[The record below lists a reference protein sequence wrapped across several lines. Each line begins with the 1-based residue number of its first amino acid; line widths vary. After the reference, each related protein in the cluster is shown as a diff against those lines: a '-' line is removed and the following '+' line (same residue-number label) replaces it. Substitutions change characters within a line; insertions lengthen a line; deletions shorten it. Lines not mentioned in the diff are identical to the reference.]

1 MREGKMTSFMGIDI
15 GSCTSK
21 GVITE
26 NGTLSV
32 YHILQ
37 SGINYRQAAQTLRDE
52 LLKKANLTQEEITA
66 TVTTGHGGD
75 DIPFGDRQV
84 ADMRCCARGINRI
97 FPAARTVIDV
107 QAQFTQIIKIS
118 EKGQVVN
125 FVVSE
130 KCAAGSG
137 SFLDIVANV
146 LQIELDEVGPLS
158 LKSESPVAFT
168 TGCAVFG
175 ESEAVSR
182 VAEGA
187 LKEDILAGIHKALAE
202 KISSLVDRVGMEE
215 QCVISGGGGLNI
227 GLISKIQESLGIS
240 LLVPPQPQIVNAYG
254 AAIIAEEEF
263 NKGG

>member
-1 MREGKMTSFMGIDI
+1 MSRFMGIDI

-21 GVITE
+21 GVVTE
-26 NGTLSV
+26 NGTPSV

-37 SGINYRQAAQTLRDE
+37 SGINYRQVARTLRDE
-52 LLKKANLTQEEITA
+52 LLEKANLKQEQISC

-75 DIPFGDRQV
+75 EIPFSDRQV

-158 LKSESPVAFT
+158 LKSENPVAFT

-202 KISSLVDRVGMEE
+202 KIASLVDRVGLEE
-215 QCVISGGGGLNI
+215 KCVISGGGGLNI
-227 GLISKIQESLGIS
+227 GLIRKIEESLGIS

>member
-1 MREGKMTSFMGIDI
+1 MSRFMGIDI

-26 NGTLSV
+26 DGTLSV
-32 YHILQ
+32 YHIMQ
-37 SGINYRQAAQTLRDE
+37 SGINYRQTAQTLGDE
-52 LLKKANLTQEEITA
+52 LLAKANLAQEQITY
-66 TVTTGHGGD
+66 TVTTGHGGN
-75 DIPFGDRQV
+75 DIPFGDQQV
-84 ADMRCCARGINRI
+84 TDMRCCARGINRV
-97 FPAARTVIDV
+97 FPEARTVIDV
-107 QAQFTQIIKIS
+107 QAHFTQVIKIS
-118 EKGQVVN
+118 EKGHVVN

-146 LQIELDEVGPLS
+146 LQVELDDVGPLS
-158 LKSESPVAFT
+158 LKSDNPVTFT

-175 ESEAVSR
+175 ESEAVSS

-187 LKEDILAGIHKALAE
+187 LREDILAGIHKALAD
-202 KISSLVDRVGMEE
+202 KIATLVDRVSLEE
-215 QCVISGGGGLNI
+215 KCVISGGGGLNI
-227 GLISKIQESLGIS
+227 GLIRKLEDSLGVS
-240 LLVPPQPQIVNAYG
+240 LLVPPEPQIVNAYG

>member
-1 MREGKMTSFMGIDI
+1 MTSFMGIDI

-75 DIPFGDRQV
+75 DIPFGDRQI

-97 FPAARTVIDV
+97 FPAVRTVIDV

>member
-1 MREGKMTSFMGIDI
+1 MTRFMGIDI

-21 GVITE
+21 GVISE

-32 YHILQ
+32 YHIMQ
-37 SGINYRQAAQTLRDE
+37 SGINYRQTALTLRTE
-52 LLKKANLTQEEITA
+52 LLEKANIAQEEITC
-66 TVTTGHGGD
+66 TVTTGHGGN
-75 DIPFGDRQV
+75 DIPFGDLQV
-84 ADMRCCARGINRI
+84 TDMRCCARGINRI
-97 FPAARTVIDV
+97 FPEARTVIDV
-107 QAQFTQIIKIS
+107 QGQFSQIIKIS
-118 EKGQVVN
+118 EKGKVVN

-158 LKSESPVAFT
+158 LKSENPVSFT

-202 KISSLVDRVGMEE
+202 KISTLIDRVGLEK

-227 GLISKIQESLGIS
+227 GLIRKIEESLGIS

-263 NKGG
+263 SKGR